1 MKLIIPLVV
10 AVLLAGCNS
19 QEQIVT
25 TYKYMVVHPEE
36 AMYTCPVLKSFP
48 NWKTLTD
55 SQVAKTVVQLHKN
68 NLTCKSS
75 IESIRKFLDN
85 ADAITKKGGE

>member
-1 MKLIIPLVV
+1 MKKVILLAIAI
-10 AVLLAGCNS
+10 ALAGCNS

-25 TYKYMVVHPEE
+25 SYKYMVVHPDE
-36 AMYTCPVLKSFP
+36 AMYNCPVLKNFP

-85 ADAITKKGGE
+85 ADQTIKKGA